1 MLYCKKHTLFS
12 KNERVLY
19 MNDISFYKSFSLS
32 TYLFHGYRHTDN
44 SHGIGCHYLAKMI
57 SGRARFV
64 SVSGDVLE
72 VACGDV
78 FYLPRG
84 LSYHSYWYG
93 DGDGGE
99 ISWLSISFRDMPI
112 DEDMECE
119 MQKIEPDDREND
131 LLLSISSLGLPSPQ
145 GIAALYAFL
154 ARILP
159 KMAPRVA
166 NFPKAFGKIIEYMK
180 ENKRVRVPQL
190 ARYVGISESGLYA
203 LVKKRT
209 GLTPIALSNRIKAY
223 SARDMLLSTGMTV
236 EEIAAEFGF
245 ESVGYF
251 RKIFKSAVGM
261 TLLEV
266 RKGRKLI

>member
-1 MLYCKKHTLFS
+1 
-12 KNERVLY
+12 
-19 MNDISFYKSFSLS
+19 MNDIPFYKSFSLS
-32 TYLFHGYRHTDN
+32 NYLFHGYRHTDN

-64 SVSGDVLE
+64 SGSGEVLDVS
-72 VACGDV
+72 AGDV
-78 FYLPRG
+78 FYLPLG

-99 ISWLSISFRDMPI
+99 ISWLSVSFRDMPL
-112 DEDMECE
+112 DADMECE
-119 MQKIEPDDREND
+119 MQRITLDANESE
-131 LLLSISSLGLPSPQ
+131 LLLSLSSHGLPSSS
-145 GIAALYAFL
+145 GIAVLSALL

-166 NFPKAFGKIIEYMK
+166 NSPKALGKIIEYMK
-180 ENKRVRVPQL
+180 KNKRVRVPHL

-203 LVKKRT
+203 LVKKMT
-209 GLTPIALSNRIKAY
+209 GLTPVALSNRIKAHE
-223 SARDMLLSTGMTV
+223 ARDMLLSTTMTV
-236 EEIAAEFGF
+236 EEIAAEMGF

-251 RKIFKSAVGM
+251 RKIFKNAIGL
-261 TLLEV
+261 TPLEV